1 MAIEY
6 NFTLDM
12 DRSKR
17 DNNIAYART
26 GDVDSIVINAD
37 LVFNGAAYTPS
48 GTNAFFE
55 CVTPNGRSI
64 RAAAEKTGSSVSV
77 EVPPAAFQA
86 AGVINVAYFRFESGE
101 TDNPTYV
108 ESTEPFAIVVREGI
122 GDSIDAGD
130 YIEEW
135 RALADQ
141 LEKVVADV
149 EQKAEQ
155 AETAINEQKTEVD
168 QLKAQAQK
176 AIAGDVTDVEDAA
189 QAAITAINQ
198 EKADVANAAE
208 GITEAG
214 EQAINKFNTDSQ
226 QAVDTFNEN
235 SQQAISQFNSNG
247 ASAISK
253 FNTDITAAIDQFN
266 TDSKAAIDKFN
277 TDADGKLGE
286 VDDMI
291 TEAQGDVDAAVTQ
304 LKTATDKA
312 VDAMEDALDGTT
324 AGSLQNAINRT
335 LKLDVAD
342 MTNIPDNSSL
352 SSFTDVGSYCC
363 KTAVTA
369 ATIGDCPIDD
379 SPFNMYVFSSATS
392 GQVMQLVVPIDLNGK
407 PTAEWHVRFGTSSA
421 MDLWSV
427 IGGGADIAAGL
438 GIDVTGDA
446 QKTVSLDTEAFYKHH
461 EAALVIQGST
471 EVTGGGRVKELRV
484 KGKTWVNR
492 WPSINGRIAGI
503 TVSTDET
510 GLITVSGARDDGGD
524 GTGQTAS
531 LGAEIALVAGRT
543 YAFSLSD
550 AKGTVIGS
558 DKTGIM
564 VFINGDGSPYWELNL
579 GGKTSGTIT
588 VPAQATNIKAYVGVT
603 KTVSGTVNAS
613 FRVMLVEGAEAPDCF
628 TPPASITSVQT
639 GNLVTTGKNLIPE
652 NVEYYY
658 TSYSAGIG
666 FIVNDN
672 PVKFPLTSRAESDG
686 YGFVIPVTAGE
697 KYTISYDDAYFT
709 SGKQVSIRCALFRN
723 VEDAHD
729 PKKAVGAVVSGVT
742 TSITSATATCPGVL
756 LVAFAG
762 VWTDGTQNVGTFEKV
777 ASGLQLELGS
787 TATAYEPSTVTTT
800 PLPEVELR
808 GLPNGTADELVIGAD
823 GTCRVERRFA
833 QKTIDAEHPISL
845 PTFSPASGTDLPY
858 VIFNE
863 MFPEFD
869 SASSAVSETVLST
882 SWPSTRNTKSRGVY
896 RTWNAIIFVDERFTD
911 KETAASIINEAGGT
925 FVAQVPLST
934 EPQTPVTLPD
944 LASPNYTV
952 YTTSDIP
959 AEIEAEVVKVDYLPP
974 SDAYTREEVDKK
986 IKDAGMPEVVPVSQG
1001 GTGVTTAAAE
1011 RNRLGLGNTTG
1022 ALPIANGGTGKT
1034 TAKAAQNALLADANV
1049 VSNDAT
1055 DETIFVGYYSSP
1067 SDATGAVYKHPAA
1080 AVWNWIV
1087 SKIRSTFGFN
1097 SSNVLPVVNGGT
1109 GSTSAK
1115 AAQNSLLNDMNVS
1128 SDALTDSSM
1137 LVGYNASPSASS
1149 GAVHKRSVLTIWDY
1163 VVGKIRSTFGFSS
1176 SNVLPVSNGG
1186 TGLTD
1191 NPSILVNLGSESA
1204 SDVLTSLPRPGV
1216 TGTLP
1221 VSHGGTGAT
1230 APGVDMLSNLGITF
1244 GTAEPPSTGTP
1255 GSIYIQYFE

>member
-6 NFTLDM
+6 DFTLDM

-26 GDVDSIVINAD
+26 GDIDSIVINAD

-55 CVTPNGRSI
+55 CITPNGRSI

-86 AGVINVAYFRFESGE
+86 AGVINVAYFRFETGE
-101 TDNPTYV
+101 TDSPTYV

-135 RALADQ
+135 RKLADH
-141 LEKVVADV
+141 LEAVVADV

-176 AIAGDVTDVEDAA
+176 AIAGDVTDVNDAA
-189 QAAITAINQ
+189 QSAITAINQ

-226 QAVDTFNEN
+226 QAVNTFNEN
-235 SQQAISQFNSNG
+235 SKQAVSKFNTDS

-253 FNTDITAAIDQFN
+253 FGTDSSAAIEQFNSKGTTAIDQFN
-266 TDSKAAIDKFN
+266 TDAE
-277 TDADGKLGE
+277 GKLGE

-291 TEAQGDVDAAVTQ
+291 TEAQGDVDAAITQ
-304 LKTATDKA
+304 LETATSKA

-335 LKLDVAD
+335 LKLDIAD
-342 MTNIPDNSSL
+342 MTNIPDNASL
-352 SSFTDVGSYCC
+352 SSFTNVGSYCC
-363 KTAVTA
+363 KTAATA
-369 ATIGDCPIDD
+369 ATIGDCPVDD

-392 GQVMQLVVPIDLNGK
+392 GQVMQLVVPIDLQSR

-421 MDLWSV
+421 MDSWSV

-446 QKTVSLDTEAFYKHH
+446 QKTVSLDTEAFYQHH
-461 EAALVIQGST
+461 EAALTIQGSDK
-471 EVTGGGRVKELRV
+471 VTGGGRIKELRV
-484 KGKTWVNR
+484 KGRTVKNLWPAINR
-492 WPSINGRIAGI
+492 STNGV
-503 TVSTDET
+503 TVSTDKT
-510 GLITVSGARDDGGD
+510 GLITVSGTATANMFITVSASGIAPSKQYALAVSSFPSGINRVYFQTSSSGKASEVCAIRD
-524 GTGQTAS
+524 S
-531 LGAEIALVAGRT
+531 
-543 YAFSLSD
+543 S
-550 AKGTVIGS
+550 
-558 DKTGIM
+558 
-564 VFINGDGSPYWELNL
+564 
-579 GGKTSGTIT
+579 KTSATGSTPASYDSASVVININSGT
-588 VPAQATNIKAYVGVT
+588 
-603 KTVSGTVNAS
+603 TVNAS
-613 FRVMLVEGAEAPDCF
+613 FRVMLVEGSEAPDCF
-628 TPPASITSVQT
+628 VPTGLHSVKPT
-639 GNLVTTGKNLIPE
+639 KLVTAGKNLATE
-652 NVEYYY
+652 
-658 TSYSAGIG
+658 
-666 FIVNDN
+666 
-672 PVKFPLTSRAESDG
+672 
-686 YGFVIPVTAGE
+686 
-697 KYTISYDDAYFT
+697 
-709 SGKQVSIRCALFRN
+709 
-723 VEDAHD
+723 
-729 PKKAVGAVVSGVT
+729 
-742 TSITSATATCPGVL
+742 TSAEL
-756 LVAFAG
+756 
-762 VWTDGTQNVGTFEKV
+762 V
-777 ASGLQLELGS
+777 ASGVRNKIISGPLVPGTYTFSANVTNPVALSLSNGTISQLYLQPDITGNATFTVPAAGNGLMLNVYVQLASQYSSVTNIQLELGS
-787 TATAYEPSTVTTT
+787 TPTSYEPPNVTTT

-808 GLPNGTADELVIGAD
+808 GLPDGTCDELVIKSD
-823 GTCRVERRFA
+823 GTCEVERRF
-833 QKTIDAEHPISL
+833 KR
-845 PTFSPASGTDLPY
+845 
-858 VIFNE
+858 
-863 MFPEFD
+863 FD
-869 SASSAVSETVLST
+869 SKSSGWREYNTSGDLAYINISTDSGKLANGWYDVISELPVVKSVASVDTLIAPHWAYNSQNLFFRFPATEASSLSSAISYMESIGAYCYAETSMT
-882 SWPSTRNTKSRGVY
+882 
-896 RTWNAIIFVDERFTD
+896 
-911 KETAASIINEAGGT
+911 
-925 FVAQVPLST
+925 T
-934 EPQTPVTLPD
+934 EPQSPVTLPV
-944 LASPNYTV
+944 LPAPTFNV
-952 YTTSDIP
+952 YATGGYVP

-1022 ALPIANGGTGKT
+1022 ALPIANGGTGA
-1034 TAKAAQNALLADANV
+1034 TASKAAQYNLLNSIAAEDGNPEDSSLFTFAY
-1049 VSNDAT
+1049 A
-1055 DETIFVGYYSSP
+1055 SP
-1067 SDATGAVYKHPAA
+1067 SSTNGALYKRTGSN
-1080 AVWNWIV
+1080 VWNWIA

-1097 SSNVLPVVNGGT
+1097 SSNVLPVANGGT
-1109 GSTSAK
+1109 GSTTAK

-1149 GAVHKRSVLTIWDY
+1149 GAVHRRAVSTIWDY

-1204 SDVLTSLPRPGV
+1204 SEVLTSLPRPGV

-1230 APGVDMLSNLGITF
+1230 SPGVGMLSNLGITF